1 MDCPRCQKP
10 LEKVVDSD
18 IELDVCLSG
27 CAGIWFD
34 QFEFKKFDEPHEPAV
49 TLLKLLPNQP
59 AGAAS
64 ISRLDRLDCPKC
76 ADVVMMR
83 AFHSPLRQIEI
94 DECPMCAS
102 VWLDHGELAFIRDMF
117 RSEKQLKEYRQA
129 AFERELGSE
138 IDNHFSKR
146 AADFERIDK
155 YARLFRWLTPD

>member
-1 MDCPRCQKP
+1 MDCPRCKKQ
-10 LEKVVDSD
+10 LEKVLDSG

-27 CAGIWFD
+27 CGGIWFD
-34 QFEFKKFDEPHEPAV
+34 QFEFKKFDEPHEPGV
-49 TLLKLLPNQP
+49 TLLKVLSNEPVDL
-59 AGAAS
+59 AA
-64 ISRLDRLDCPKC
+64 LDSAERLDCPKC
-76 ADVVMMR
+76 DRVVMMR

-117 RSEKQLKEYRQA
+117 RNEKQLKEYRQA
-129 AFERELGSE
+129 AFEQEVASE